1 MEHRS
6 SQRRISRWWILAGAI
21 VLMVGIVY
29 AWRLQAQTPA
39 APVVPQRGTS
49 RLPQLRVLA
58 EATDNEVKDM
68 GGTFYFL
75 ESRARKVTTRFA
87 DGTAIAERSMDGN
100 IKTKSTDSAG
110 NELARLTVDQ
120 VSAKDAEMLY
130 ESNGTRLFSAAV
142 RPEVRPTLDWAALQ
156 AQALRRDG
164 HPATVQ
170 WQGRFARARGLRPG
184 NLDDGA
190 TEVVTEFEQDITART
205 VRVVPKPGENKR
217 PSTLTRI
224 YDGGVEVGEVAWVPS
239 QKLLMWSFKGLSKGA
254 VTEDALKKTP
264 SGGWTFQPSMGWTN
278 VQALAFYTFH
288 SRLAKQGT
296 VSVARNQTERRS
308 WGQRLVDAV
317 VQPLEADTPGCDG
330 LHWLDGSIFRPCC
343 DAHDICYARSG
354 CNQWSWWWPASMS
367 WNCSVCNSVAAY
379 CFYSTLGA
387 GSGTC
392 IYMPGACFW

>member
-6 SQRRISRWWILAGAI
+6 SQRRLSRWWILAGAI

-29 AWRLQAQTPA
+29 AWRLQAQTPT

-87 DGTAIAERSMDGN
+87 DGTAVAERSMDGN

-254 VTEDALKKTP
+254 VTEEVLKKTP

-296 VSVARNQTERRS
+296 VSVARHQTERRS
-308 WGQRLVDAV
+308 WGQRLLDAV

-367 WNCSVCNSVAAY
+367 WNCSVCNSVAVY
-379 CFYSTLGA
+379 CFYSTY
-387 GSGTC
+387 GSATGTC
-392 IYMPGACFW
+392 VYMPGACSW